1 MPNTIDGI
9 LLPPIFPLFLFLCL
23 VPSPSSSCTASPQH
37 FHLSAR
43 VSLSN
48 SLRRSPRL
56 CQLSLPTCKRH
67 KNLLKMHRF
76 QSLFPLLPHSPTH
89 PPSRHPLLF
98 PPPLFSSYTFLS
110 LSYNSTSLFVSLTVL
125 NSSRVGMATNGNI
138 SNYISIQYIQRARS
152 NTRLGHY
159 KQDNPKTFHDI
170 GHSVLSNTLLHSSRN
185 WLRFTVSFNNSPQWS
200 ISTNT
205 AAIL

>member
-1 MPNTIDGI
+1 MASSYPLSSVSFCSSVWFHLLPRPV
-9 LLPPIFPLFLFLCL
+9 LLPPSTSIFLLEF
-23 VPSPSSSCTASPQH
+23 
-37 FHLSAR
+37 
-43 VSLSN
+43 SLSN

-76 QSLFPLLPHSPTH
+76 QSLFPLLPHSPIH

-125 NSSRVGMATNGNI
+125 NSSRVGMAAEGEIFPITFQYNAYKEHALIQDLAITNR
-138 SNYISIQYIQRARS
+138 Q
-152 NTRLGHY
+152 
-159 KQDNPKTFHDI
+159 P
-170 GHSVLSNTLLHSSRN
+170 
-185 WLRFTVSFNNSPQWS
+185 
-200 ISTNT
+200 
-205 AAIL
+205 

>member
-1 MPNTIDGI
+1 MRSVIRRLFPMPNTIDGI
-9 LLPPIFPLFLFLCL
+9 LLPPIFLLFPFLCL
-23 VPSPSSSCTASPQH
+23 VPSPSSSCIASPQH

-56 CQLSLPTCKRH
+56 CQLTLPTCKRH

-89 PPSRHPLLF
+89 PLLF
-98 PPPLFSSYTFLS
+98 PPPLVSSYTFLS

-125 NSSRVGMATNGNI
+125 NSSRDGMATKRKI
-138 SNYISIQYIQRARS
+138 FPI
-152 NTRLGHY
+152 
-159 KQDNPKTFHDI
+159 
-170 GHSVLSNTLLHSSRN
+170 TLQHN
-185 WLRFTVSFNNSPQWS
+185 
-200 ISTNT
+200 
-205 AAIL
+205 AY